1 MMTTT
6 AVIDMVSSCLSSFH
20 TGRHSVEWELY
31 FVCGVMCPS
40 VAFHW
45 AKHVFVGELINK
57 LICGP
62 PTHHLP
68 CGADCCSIYTS
79 FTAAMEGELYNLP
92 ERRILVLR
100 LLMSTKSYLLK
111 LRCPTNLHDFL
122 SLGLGCSNS
131 SSKGYFA
138 VVYTSP

>member
-62 PTHHLP
+62 PTP
-68 CGADCCSIYTS
+68 TTFRAVRTVAR
-79 FTAAMEGELYNLP
+79 FTQ
-92 ERRILVLR
+92 VL
-100 LLMSTKSYLLK
+100 
-111 LRCPTNLHDFL
+111 
-122 SLGLGCSNS
+122 
-131 SSKGYFA
+131 
-138 VVYTSP
+138 